1 MIMSNLNKKNN
12 GNNSSQKLKYAPKT
26 DVDKKKNKTKDS
38 NSIQNKKGAHTK
50 EKTWLNNGSTAQ
62 QPQDPTA
69 DASDSCNSDPT
80 VNLADGCNGDST
92 AEDNITIDDLVNEA
106 EQLEKKISLS
116 NNLDFILRNLEVK
129 DFEGEAGWTNDEK
142 PLPRKYYVVLSIQF
156 IIEKARDLELD
167 IIFRNGSIY
176 LFNKQYWEKV
186 DEEEFRYFLG
196 EAAIKM
202 DVSRLDA
209 KYYRFKEDLYKQFV
223 GEGKLQTSLADNN
236 QVTLI
241 NLKNGTFEISED
253 VQHLREFR
261 KEDFLTYQLPFEYDE
276 CADMTLFCRFLDE
289 VIPEKELQNILS
301 EYLGSIFIKNN
312 VLKLEKALFLYG
324 GGSNGKSVIFDI
336 ISALLGEENFSSY
349 SLDSLTRD
357 KDSRSMIADKLLNYC
372 SETSASVQSEIFKKL
387 VSREPIDVRQVY
399 KQSFIMRDYA
409 KLMFNA
415 NELPTDIEH
424 NHAFF
429 RRFLIIPF
437 RVTIPE
443 ERQDKNLSTKI
454 IRQELPGIFNW
465 ILSGMIRLLE
475 KKKFTSSTIVEEE
488 VNKFRRES
496 DSVLSFID
504 DNDYHKSCTEEITVK
519 DLYQEYRLYC
529 HENSNRP
536 CSNRTFR
543 KRLESGG
550 FEKKRKNICW
560 VVFTEKKD
568 IKE

>member
-1 MIMSNLNKKNN
+1 MTNIPKKDN
-12 GNNSSQKLKYAPKT
+12 GSNSSQKAKT
-26 DVDKKKNKTKDS
+26 NQKNEATVNNSLEAKSKDS
-38 NSIQNKKGAHTK
+38 KTR
-50 EKTWLNNGSTAQ
+50 EKPANNGSTAH
-62 QPQDPTA
+62 QPLDPTA
-69 DASDSCNSDPT
+69 GALDSCNSNST
-80 VNLADGCNGDST
+80 ANHSGGCNGDSA
-92 AEDNITIDDLVNEA
+92 AEDSITIDDLVNEA

-116 NNLDFILRNLEVK
+116 NNLDFILQNLELK
-129 DFEGEAGWTNDEK
+129 NFETEAEWTDDEK
-142 PLPRKYYVVLSIQF
+142 PLPRKYFVVLSIQF
-156 IIEKARDLELD
+156 IIEKARELELD

-176 LFNKQYWEKV
+176 LFNKRYWEKV

-196 EAAIKM
+196 EAALKM
-202 DVSRLDA
+202 GAGKLEA
-209 KYYRFKEDLYKQFV
+209 KYYRFKDDLFKQFA

-241 NLKNGTFEISED
+241 NLQNGTFEISED
-253 VQHLREFR
+253 VQQLREFR
-261 KEDFLTYQLPFEYDE
+261 KEDFLTYQLPFEYE
-276 CADMTLFCRFLDE
+276 ETANMALFCRFLDE
-289 VIPEKELQNILS
+289 VIPEKELQDILS
-301 EYLGSIFIKNN
+301 EYLGSIFVKNN

-349 SLDSLTRD
+349 SLDSLTKD
-357 KDSRSMIADKLLNYC
+357 KDSRSMISDKLLNYC
-372 SETSASVQSEIFKKL
+372 SETSTSVQSEIFKKL

-437 RVTIPE
+437 RITIPE

-454 IRQELPGIFNW
+454 IRHELPGIFNW
-465 ILSGMIRLLE
+465 ILAGMLRLLE

-496 DSVLSFID
+496 DSVFSFID
-504 DNDYHKSCTEEITVK
+504 DNDYHKSCTEEIK
-519 DLYQEYRLYC
+519 LKELYQEYRQYC
-529 HENSNRP
+529 LENTNRP
-536 CSNRTFR
+536 CSDRTFR
-543 KRLESGG
+543 KRLENGG
-550 FEKKRKNICW
+550 FDTDRKNTGW
-560 VVFTEKKD
+560 VVFAEKKVS
-568 IKE
+568 EE

>member
-1 MIMSNLNKKNN
+1 MSNLQKKNHE
-12 GNNSSQKLKYAPKT
+12 NNSSLKGKFTP
-26 DVDKKKNKTKDS
+26 
-38 NSIQNKKGAHTK
+38 KKGADEKENKTHFSNGTK
-50 EKTWLNNGSTAQ
+50 DKKADKNDEKILPNNGSTAQ
-62 QPQDPTA
+62 QPLDSTA
-69 DASDSCNSDPT
+69 INDDSCNSEST
-80 VNLADGCNGDST
+80 EKQLDGCNGDST
-92 AEDNITIDDLVNEA
+92 AEDNITIEDLVNEA
-106 EQLEKKISLS
+106 EQLEKKITLS
-116 NNLDFILRNLEVK
+116 NNLDFILQNLELK
-129 DFEGEAGWTNDEK
+129 DFETEAEWMDNEK

-156 IIEKARDLELD
+156 IIEKARELELD
-167 IIFRNGSIY
+167 IIFRNGLIY
-176 LFNKQYWEKV
+176 LFNKRYWEKV

-196 EAAIKM
+196 EAALKM
-202 DVSRLDA
+202 GAGKLEA
-209 KYYRFKEDLYKQFV
+209 KYYRFKDDLFKQFA
-223 GEGKLQTSLADNN
+223 GEGKLQTSLADNK

-241 NLKNGTFEISED
+241 NLQNGTFEISED
-253 VQHLREFR
+253 VQQLREFR
-261 KEDFLTYQLPFEYDE
+261 KEDFLTYQLPFEYE
-276 CADMTLFCRFLDE
+276 ETANMTLFSRFLDE
-289 VIPEKELQNILS
+289 VIPDKELQDILS

-349 SLDSLTRD
+349 SLDSLTKD
-357 KDSRSMIADKLLNYC
+357 KDSRSMISDKLLNYC
-372 SETSASVQSEIFKKL
+372 SETSTSVQSEIFKKL

-465 ILSGMIRLLE
+465 ILVGMLRLLE

-504 DNDYHKSCTEEITVK
+504 DNDYHKSCTEEIK
-519 DLYQEYRLYC
+519 LKELYQEYRQYC
-529 HENSNRP
+529 LENTNRP
-536 CSNRTFR
+536 CSDRTFR
-543 KRLESGG
+543 KRLENGG
-550 FEKKRKNICW
+550 FETDRKNTGW
-560 VVFTEKKD
+560 VVFAEKKVS
-568 IKE
+568 EE